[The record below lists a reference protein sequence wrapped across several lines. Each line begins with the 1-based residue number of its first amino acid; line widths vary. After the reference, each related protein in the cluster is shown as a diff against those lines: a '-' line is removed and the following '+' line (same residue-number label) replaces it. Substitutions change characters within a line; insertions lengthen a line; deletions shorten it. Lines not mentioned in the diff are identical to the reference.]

1 MAQELRNSVGEEN
14 LSSDLLGS
22 VPVSYIY
29 NRQINR
35 LKKTRQQFVYTCS
48 A

>member
-22 VPVSYIY
+22 VTGACE
-29 NRQINR
+29 
-35 LKKTRQQFVYTCS
+35 LHLQQ
-48 A
+48 AD

>member
-1 MAQELRNSVGEEN
+1 MAQELRNNVGEEN

-35 LKKTRQQFVYTCS
+35 FKKNKTVCLHM
-48 A
+48 